1 MGNPGRNFAHDSE
14 GRRIRK
20 FISAGTG
27 AGAAS
32 TVVFAYDQDDQLLGE
47 YDASGKA
54 IREYVW
60 LGNRPV
66 AVFTPDTKAATP
78 AAAATNPPLV
88 YYIHTDHLNTPRVV
102 MDRAN
107 KLRWRWMAEPFGTT
121 APETNPSALGSFTL
135 PLRFPGQYADAE
147 SGLFYNHHRSYDPAL
162 GRYTQSDPIGL
173 LGGINTYGYVGG
185 DPLRKIDPRGLDNP
199 GMGPYGPYW
208 TGVLRCKRPIN
219 ISWVGRA
226 STVLPNHNWLLT
238 GTAEAGMGARCP
250 VPGQG
255 CSDVPGAQT
264 QTLDHTGQNQTSDAS
279 CEIVP
284 EVDEQCVSDAIRPGQ
299 STGRWMPWNQC
310 QSFADDVLEK
320 CSTKKQVPFS
330 PRNGQ
335 AWR

>member
-1 MGNPGRNFAHDSE
+1 MSPGNAEYIWLPTESGQAQLIGLYKE
-14 GRRIRK
+14 GR
-20 FISAGTG
+20 F
-27 AGAAS
+27 
-32 TVVFAYDQDDQLLGE
+32 Y
-47 YDASGKA
+47 
-54 IREYVW
+54 
-60 LGNRPV
+60 
-66 AVFTPDTKAATP
+66 AV
-78 AAAATNPPLV
+78 
-88 YYIHTDHLNTPRVV
+88 HTDHLDTPRLITNDANQVV
-102 MDRAN
+102 WQWAYS
-107 KLRWRWMAEPFGTT
+107 AFGDNPPSGILQATQNPDSSATPAVLLQAT
-121 APETNPSALGSFTL
+121 APQLTMN
-135 PLRFPGQYADAE
+135 LRMAGQYFDEE
-147 SGLFYNHHRSYDPAL
+147 SGLFENGFRSYRPGMGA
-162 GRYTQSDPIGL
+162 YSQFDPIGL
-173 LGGINTYGYVGG
+173 AGGLNRTGYVGG

-226 STVLPNHNWLLT
+226 STVLPNHNWILT

-264 QTLDHTGQNQTSDAS
+264 QTLDHTGQSQTSDAS

-284 EVDEQCVSDAIRPGQ
+284 DIDEQCVSDAIRPGQ

-330 PRNGQ
+330 PRNGNT
-335 AWR
+335 WR